1 MYSITTSGCCILQ
14 LFLTLLFFQI
24 PHSMWWAIITL
35 CTVGYG
41 DMSPIT
47 PLGRLLGALSENMWG
62 CPSKRIL
69 NFHGPGCMCCV
80 CGVVMV
86 ALPISVISSTFQ
98 DKYEEH
104 LETKKIQEAK
114 RHRENE
120 VLVLVNCR
128 QLLSCASGSI
138 RTLTV
143 TSLNRIQQ
151 EIVSTQNSYHLIT
164 HTEISEPETTT
175 ICGFCSKRTPKLPPD
190 SQNMDVPVFKKV
202 SPPCTTNLHW

>member
-1 MYSITTSGCCILQ
+1 
-14 LFLTLLFFQI
+14 
-24 PHSMWWAIITL
+24 
-35 CTVGYG
+35 
-41 DMSPIT
+41 
-47 PLGRLLGALSENMWG
+47 
-62 CPSKRIL
+62 
-69 NFHGPGCMCCV
+69 
-80 CGVVMV
+80 MV

-104 LETKKIQEAK
+104 LETQKIQEAK

-175 ICGFCSKRTPKLPPD
+175 RCGFCSKRTPKLPPD

-202 SPPCTTNLHW
+202 SPPCTTKLH

>member
-47 PLGRLLGALSENMWG
+47 PLGRLLGPLSENVWG

-69 NFHGPGCMCCV
+69 NFDDPGCMCCV

-104 LETKKIQEAK
+104 LETQKIQEAK

-120 VLVLVNCR
+120 VFVLVNCR
-128 QLLSCASGSI
+128 QLLSCTSGSI
-138 RTLTV
+138 RSSTV
-143 TSLNRIQQ
+143 TTLHRIQQ
-151 EIVSTQNSYHLIT
+151 EIVSTQN
-164 HTEISEPETTT
+164 
-175 ICGFCSKRTPKLPPD
+175 
-190 SQNMDVPVFKKV
+190 
-202 SPPCTTNLHW
+202 